1 MDVQPSTKS
10 YQLQEEGEG
19 RSNPLTRSLPMDHA
33 EVSAPIP
40 PVIGFMAG

>member
-10 YQLQEEGEG
+10 YQLQEGGEG
-19 RSNPLTRSLPMDHA
+19 AKQPLTRALPMDHA
-33 EVSAPIP
+33 GVFAPIP